1 MDIDDEVSLEG
12 EEKVVSEQN
21 SFMSELKEDEWE
33 VEKILDVKK
42 QNNQLKY
49 LVK

>member
-1 MDIDDEVSLEG
+1 
-12 EEKVVSEQN
+12 
-21 SFMSELKEDEWE
+21 MSELKEDEWE

-49 LVK
+49 LVKWKDFGFEYNIWKSEENLMNI